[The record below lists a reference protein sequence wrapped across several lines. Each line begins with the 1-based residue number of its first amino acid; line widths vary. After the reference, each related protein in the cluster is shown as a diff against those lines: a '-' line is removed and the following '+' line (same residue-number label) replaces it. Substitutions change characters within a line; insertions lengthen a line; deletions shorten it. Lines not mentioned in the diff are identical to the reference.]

1 MRQLLLLI
9 ACICVASSGQA
20 QERVRHVRIRVVDSS
35 RIEVLYDL
43 LNTRAGDSVFLEI
56 RSRLRGT
63 LRILPQY
70 ISGDVGTRLMAG
82 TDHRIVWEA
91 LANGYS
97 LNEDIQA
104 RVLVKARVSVSG
116 NPIASTP
123 APALK
128 EPPAAPKVVVTTPV
142 PTEVRPE
149 AVPAQPAAKIDPIP
163 VPVSEKPAMP
173 VPSETQSPQERVA
186 VAKTPVLTADTLA
199 PVAQPAPAVVAA
211 PASPKA
217 EPPQKPAVPSVDTKS
232 PVTSGSR
239 KLWRIN
245 YKGPAWAL
253 LSAVAPG
260 MGNIFVQTPTSKI
273 GLRPL
278 VTVGFY
284 GLLIY
289 GFAERTKSQDA
300 YSIYEQQKNRAAGEP
315 YYQTANSHHQ
325 RYFLATRG
333 ALAVAAADVV
343 LTFIKGLRNSQT
355 QNEAQRFKHLMLRP
369 GLQAGQPTAVVRYSF

>member
-9 ACICVASSGQA
+9 ACVSLAGSGLA
-20 QERVRHVRIRVVDSS
+20 QERVRNVRIRVADSS
-35 RIEVLYDL
+35 RIEVFYDL
-43 LNTRAGDSVFLEI
+43 LNTRSGDSVFLDV

-70 ISGDVGTRLMAG
+70 VSGDVGTRLTAG
-82 TDHRIVWEA
+82 SDHRIVWEA

-104 RVLVKARVSVSG
+104 RVLVKARISASG

-123 APALK
+123 PPATK

-142 PTEVRPE
+142 LTEARPE
-149 AVPAQPAAKIDPIP
+149 VVPAKPVAKAEPI
-163 VPVSEKPAMP
+163 PVSEKPP
-173 VPSETQSPQERVA
+173 VRVASEPLSPQKSAGR
-186 VAKTPVLTADTLA
+186 AKPSIFSADTIAPVVQSAPAVVTA
-199 PVAQPAPAVVAA
+199 PVAQEADPPKK
-211 PASPKA
+211 PASQAVETETLVPAGDGKL
-217 EPPQKPAVPSVDTKS
+217 QKIP
-232 PVTSGSR
+232 
-239 KLWRIN
+239 

-260 MGNIFVQTPTSKI
+260 VGNIFVQTPKSKI

-278 VTVGFY
+278 VTVGVY

-289 GFAERTKSQDA
+289 GFMERTKSQDA
-300 YSIYEQQKNRAAGEP
+300 YAIYEQQKNREAGEP
-315 YYQTANSHHQ
+315 YYQTANGHHQ

-333 ALAVAAADVV
+333 ALVVAAADVV
-343 LTFIKGLRNSQT
+343 LTFIKGLRNSQI
-355 QNEAQRFKHLMLRP
+355 QKEAKRFKSLMLRP